1 MKKIISISFL
11 ICLFISMLSIKP
23 TYAIEPYAKFQELKI
38 GDEKIAL
45 STNINDNYVICESIS
60 EKGENNIYVFNKTTK
75 IATLNGRNINLV
87 FSQYNEN
94 EGDIS
99 KLLKSSSPYTPV
111 YVYTRNISFKNVVKS
126 VGAIVTVIG
135 GVIATASLT
144 GLALPSIAGIIS
156 NWSSAVGLGS
166 LAAGYL
172 CSGNFSYKLYR
183 TKSPVKF
190 GVATSAQIAY
200 RYQDSK
206 VNFKVKKKTMYHS
219 YNKVGSWWYA
229 TKPV

>member
-1 MKKIISISFL
+1 M
-11 ICLFISMLSIKP
+11 
-23 TYAIEPYAKFQELKI
+23 
-38 GDEKIAL
+38 
-45 STNINDNYVICESIS
+45 
-60 EKGENNIYVFNKTTK
+60 
-75 IATLNGRNINLV
+75 V

-111 YVYTRNISFKNVVKS
+111 YVYTRNISFKNVVNS
-126 VGAIVTVIG
+126 VGAIATVIG

-200 RYQDSK
+200 RYQNSK